1 MSDLVKKHF
10 KKSFLKIFCGSTI
23 YIVSDYCIIVSQI
36 SKLIFTSWE
45 ETSQLPV

>member
-1 MSDLVKKHF
+1 MSDLLRNILR
-10 KKSFLKIFCGSTI
+10 SGFLKFFVVAQF
-23 YIVSDYCIIVSQI
+23 IVSDHCIIVSQI